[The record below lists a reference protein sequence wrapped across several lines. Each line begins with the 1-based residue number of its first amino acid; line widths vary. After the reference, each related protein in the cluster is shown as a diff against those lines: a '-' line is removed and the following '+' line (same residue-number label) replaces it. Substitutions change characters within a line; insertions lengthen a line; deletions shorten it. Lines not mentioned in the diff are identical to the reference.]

1 MTLSLESWSGS
12 SNSSS
17 AQKSARLM
25 ICELPSKAVSLV
37 FRSPCEESPVGI
49 PCLKGKP
56 RGFLYHV
63 VTMVV
68 GSSRKRMYLKKEATQ
83 ASRTELLKQKRNQL
97 NHFESL
103 WLTTWYLYHQR
114 CFLGASAF
122 FFVSWAVQKHI
133 VGANSPSTSVFWVL
147 VSAQW
152 QLCMASNHPKDQPLR
167 GQLHN
172 WMHVRV
178 HHSGSISS
186 EWVQTTS
193 KR

>member
-1 MTLSLESWSGS
+1 MRRLNDCNKSPGESTLLIEVNSPQRNRQTKTYHHQSGFNSIMTLSLESWSGS

-103 WLTTWYLYHQR
+103 
-114 CFLGASAF
+114 
-122 FFVSWAVQKHI
+122 
-133 VGANSPSTSVFWVL
+133 
-147 VSAQW
+147 
-152 QLCMASNHPKDQPLR
+152 
-167 GQLHN
+167 
-172 WMHVRV
+172 
-178 HHSGSISS
+178 
-186 EWVQTTS
+186 
-193 KR
+193 